1 MNLLERILSV
11 VGDFCPGER
20 LGTLILTINLFTPL
34 CGFYFLKT
42 VRWMDE
48 IQAGLYVIGSDSR
61 EQPKF
66 LRVVSWNIN
75 RGLQLNSVIDFLAD
89 SSADLIL
96 LQETDI
102 NARRTQCGNIPCEI
116 AQALQMNYVFGRE
129 FEELAQG
136 EVSSPAYHGQ
146 AILSPLPLSRPRILK
161 FRCQS
166 AFWSPRWFIPP
177 LQLFQ
182 RRVGAR
188 MTMICEIR
196 IQGRTVVVYNA
207 HLESR
212 GSDEL
217 RCNQLFEMLTEIRR
231 TSPEMAVLVAGDL
244 NLDIARGPVASIIA
258 ETRLDSPLTH
268 LGGRPTTRSR
278 HRKGTAIDWILT
290 GKGLIAS
297 NPQIHDAIGASDHY
311 PISVQIQLA

>member
-1 MNLLERILSV
+1 ME
-11 VGDFCPGER
+11 
-20 LGTLILTINLFTPL
+20 
-34 CGFYFLKT
+34 
-42 VRWMDE
+42 E
-48 IQAGLYVIGSDSR
+48 IQTGSFVSGSDPR
-61 EQPKF
+61 EQPEI

-75 RGLQLNSVIDFLAD
+75 RGLELNAVIDFLAG

-96 LQETDI
+96 LQEADM
-102 NARRTQCGNIPCEI
+102 NARRTQCGNIRCEI
-116 AQALQMNYVFGRE
+116 AQALRMNYVFGRE

-146 AILSPLPLSRPRILK
+146 AILSRLPISRPRILK

-166 AFWSPRWFIPP
+166 AFWRPRWFIPP

-182 RRVGAR
+182 RRLGAR
-188 MTMICEIR
+188 MTLICEIR
-196 IQGRTVVVYNA
+196 IQGRTLVVYNA

-217 RCNQLFEMLTEIRR
+217 RSNQLFEMLTEIRR
-231 TSPEMAVLVAGDL
+231 NLPEMAVLVAGDL
-244 NLDIARGPVASIIA
+244 NLDISRGSAASIIA
-258 ETRLDSPLTH
+258 ETQLDSPLTH
-268 LGGRPTTRSR
+268 LGGRPTARSR
-278 HRKGTAIDWILT
+278 HRNGAAIDWIMT